1 MDILIDTHIFLW
13 LADDNFKIKPRYF
26 KELKNLNN
34 NIYLSSLSIAEIM
47 IKKSLGKIDFEDDIL
62 AVLAEMSIKVLD
74 FDAKSAVHLA
84 ALPFHHKDP
93 FDRMIIAQS
102 ITNKFIIFTVD
113 KKFKMYE
120 CELLKI

>member
-1 MDILIDTHIFLW
+1 M
-13 LADDNFKIKPRYF
+13 
-26 KELKNLNN
+26 
-34 NIYLSSLSIAEIM
+34 SIAEIM
-47 IKKSLGKIDFEDDIL
+47 IKKTLRRIDFEDDIS
-62 AVLAEMSIKVLD
+62 AVLAEMNNKVLD

-84 ALPFHHKDP
+84 AVPFHHKDP

-102 ITNKFIIFTVD
+102 ITNKFIIFTLD